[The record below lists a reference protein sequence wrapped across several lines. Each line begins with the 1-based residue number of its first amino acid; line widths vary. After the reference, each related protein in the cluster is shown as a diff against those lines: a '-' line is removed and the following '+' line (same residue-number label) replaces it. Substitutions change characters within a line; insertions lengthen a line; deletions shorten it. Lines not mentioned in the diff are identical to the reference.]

1 MQREEFIT
9 IRAYINKTETTEI
22 NNLMMSFKLLKK
34 NRKKSK
40 PKTSRQKEVMKI
52 RVKVNEIEITKLYK
66 ESIKSKGGSLK
77 ILTRLTNPYTT

>member
-1 MQREEFIT
+1 
-9 IRAYINKTETTEI
+9 
-22 NNLMMSFKLLKK
+22 
-34 NRKKSK
+34 
-40 PKTSRQKEVMKI
+40 MKI